1 MNHGLTGAS
10 NDSGIW
16 TINHGQEAIPLDTKS
31 NLEKEMYQDAAYY
44 IQ

>member
-16 TINHGQEAIPLDTKS
+16 TVNHNGEAIPLDSKS
-31 NLEKEMYQDAAYY
+31 NVEREMYQDAAYY